1 MTRSRN
7 IIRDAHVK
15 VPPSVFR
22 VRCMYMWHGSGV
34 HWLCWLLLAV
44 CIDCLLAE
52 AEMADPYCYWDA
64 SFPSRSFG
72 VYGQYVNNYYGHPPV
87 TSFSMGESPV
97 AAAQS
102 TDTTCGEEEV
112 TVGPFPTHCCQLAY
126 YVHLLDVIIDEPSEL
141 AASAKGSLTQ

>member
-1 MTRSRN
+1 MRSRN
-7 IIRDAHVK
+7 IIHDAHVK
-15 VPPSVFR
+15 VPPSVFCL
-22 VRCMYMWHGSGV
+22 RCMWHVSGV

-52 AEMADPYCYWDA
+52 SEMADPYCYWDA
-64 SFPSRSFG
+64 SFPSGSFD
-72 VYGQYVNNYYGHPPV
+72 VYGQYVNNYYGRCPPG

-112 TVGPFPTHCCQLAY
+112 SLSNIWPIPHP
-126 YVHLLDVIIDEPSEL
+126 LLPIGLLISVSL
-141 AASAKGSLTQ
+141 GSFIGRDHR